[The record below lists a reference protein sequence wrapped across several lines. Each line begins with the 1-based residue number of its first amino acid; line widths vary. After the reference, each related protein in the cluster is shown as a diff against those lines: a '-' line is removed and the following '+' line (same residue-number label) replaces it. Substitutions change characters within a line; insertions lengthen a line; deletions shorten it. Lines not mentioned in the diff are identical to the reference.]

1 VAGPSIGW
9 IVTVLRAC
17 SILVTSPETIRQRFS
32 SRRSGTTEW
41 RGERL
46 PAAAS
51 GRNGW

>member
-1 VAGPSIGW
+1 MMGCTVA
-9 IVTVLRAC
+9 TRRAC
-17 SILVTSPETIRQRFS
+17 SSFVTSPASTTHRRS

-41 RGERL
+41 RGEML